1 MKELVI
7 ISGKGGTGKTCV
19 SASFAKLCTDKKILI
34 DADVD
39 AANLHLIIEP
49 SDSEENSYTSG
60 VKAKIHKDKCSE
72 CGLCIE
78 RCEFDAISDDYIVND
93 LDCEGCGVCHEF
105 CPEKAVEL
113 IPEESGKWFVSKTD
127 LGTMVHARLNIGGEN
142 SGLLINQLRKRAK
155 EEAEKQ
161 NVSIILTDGP
171 PGTGCPAT
179 SALTGA
185 DYSLIV
191 AEPTLSGMHDM
202 IKAKDLCDFL
212 KVPVMIIV
220 NKYDLNPE
228 ITEQIKDYAKKSNSL
243 FMGKIPFDE
252 DFPRAIMNKQAP
264 VEYSNGPGS
273 TILKE
278 IFKDVM
284 AIVNQENQEARK

>member
-19 SASFAKLCTDKKILI
+19 SASFARLCKDKKILV

-49 SDSEENSYTSG
+49 SESEQASFTSG
-60 VKAKIHKDKCSE
+60 VKAKINKDKCIE

-78 RCEFDAISDDYIVND
+78 RCEFDAISDDFVVNTI
-93 LDCEGCGVCHEF
+93 DCEGCGVCHEF
-105 CPEKAVEL
+105 CPEKAIDL

-127 LGTMVHARLNIGGEN
+127 SGTMVHAKLNIGGEN
-142 SGLLINQLRKRAK
+142 SGLLISHLRKRAK

-161 NVSIILTDGP
+161 NAAIIISDGP

-179 SALTGA
+179 SSITGA
-185 DYSLIV
+185 DHVLIV
-191 AEPTLSGMHDM
+191 TEPTKSGLHDM

-212 KVPVMIIV
+212 KIPVMILV
-220 NKYDLNPE
+220 NKFDLNPE
-228 ITEQIKDYAKKSNSL
+228 ITDQIENYTKTANAL
-243 FMGKIPFDE
+243 FMGKIPFDD
-252 DFPRAIMNKQAP
+252 DFPKAIMNKKSP
-264 VEYSNGPGS
+264 VEYSNGKGAQV
-273 TILKE
+273 LKSVFE
-278 IFKDVM
+278 KVM
-284 AIVNQENQEARK
+284 KNINKN